1 MKHVRLWSLAIV
13 VVLILGLA
21 PQPAALWAAQ
31 IASPQIASPQT
42 ASPSLPTQK
51 ALSTPELIEAAR
63 ASGEIDQDTAYLY
76 LAYALG
82 DYTKLP
88 ERYRSDVP
96 WRGTQPLRRLQ
107 EAVKTMALGFTR
119 TAIESALLSTRC
131 NNNFN
136 VPNTTS
142 STHFYIE
149 YGSVGGGLDLADY
162 IDSLETTWTTEI
174 DGFGWAA
181 PPVLPS
187 NPPPGNL
194 YNVLIANLS
203 SGLYGFVSSSGDH
216 AGLVGDNPNTTWN
229 DVDAYATC
237 MVLNQDYSGLG
248 GQAGLDATTAHEFN
262 HSIQYG
268 YGALNGTNTPD
279 IALVEGGATWME
291 DEVYDYSNDNYNYL
305 WPDFT
310 LCMGQYPSSS
320 SPYSY
325 WITFRG
331 MVERYGT
338 GVVGGSEQVMQDFW
352 EETSKN
358 TYSNLAALNAA
369 LNNQGNTLADAYHSY
384 AVAVKFNK
392 PCREGYVYPYCLEEG
407 PDYVTFAG
415 ATTVHGS
422 VGAIGSSYAGSLADN
437 YALNWISLPTTGPYD
452 VILKNTS
459 EGGQLR
465 ASVVC
470 DTGSALNVFPLP
482 AVVGSGSS
490 STLTYFDPTGCS
502 SVVAVLTNQSQ
513 TADNPTSCTARSY
526 QLSVES
532 PTTPDFSID
541 AKPVSLNVCAS
552 ADAVYTVT
560 MESANGYAGPV
571 ALSVAG
577 VPGGAS
583 PSFAP
588 NPVILPD
595 EAIFTVDTGTAAT
608 GSYTIDVVG
617 IGGPTVHTGTVQL
630 DVVAGT
636 LAAPALIALADGVT
650 DAGTLPTFTWAGVS
664 GADGYAIQ
672 VATDSSFSNI
682 VASATGLSSPSY
694 TLAGALSAETVYYWR
709 VNAANTCAQS
719 DWSAIFSFVA
729 AGSSE
734 YNYSTLNGGYGI
746 AWHSGNGETYLGP
759 VWGTAGGVIRSVATQ
774 WTPGAEIQFQINAH
788 SDGFL
793 AAWFDWNN
801 DGLFQDT
808 EQEIAYTIA
817 GAGVIDL
824 SVTIPATEGYV
835 TGQDVNARFRFY
847 ATEPLLAPSV
857 TETFDG
863 FGGDG
868 EVEDYSWTFSPTVT
882 TVRGFIATRNASGGL
897 LAALTL
903 LVALAIGGGKK
914 LRGSSRE
921 S

>member
-1 MKHVRLWSLAIV
+1 M
-13 VVLILGLA
+13 
-21 PQPAALWAAQ
+21 
-31 IASPQIASPQT
+31 
-42 ASPSLPTQK
+42 
-51 ALSTPELIEAAR
+51 IEAAR
-63 ASGEIDQDTAYLY
+63 AGGEIDQDTAYLY

-96 WRGTQPLRRLQ
+96 WHGTLPLRRLR
-107 EAVKTMALGFTR
+107 EAVKTMAPGPTR
-119 TAIESALLSTRC
+119 TAIENAVLATRC
-131 NNNFN
+131 SNNFN

-142 STHFYIE
+142 SPHFYIE
-149 YGSVGGGLDLADY
+149 YSTVEGGLDLADY
-162 IDSLETTWTTEI
+162 IDSLETTWATEI

-181 PPVLPS
+181 PPVLAS

-194 YNVLIANLS
+194 YNVLVANLS
-203 SGLYGFVSSSGDH
+203 PSLYGFVSSSGDH
-216 AGLVGDNPNTTWN
+216 AGLVGDNPNTIWN

-237 MVLNQDYSGLG
+237 MVLNRDYSGLG

-268 YGALNGTNTPD
+268 YGALSGDNAPD
-279 IALVEGGATWME
+279 IALVEGSTTWME

-310 LCMGQYPSSS
+310 SCMGQYPSSS
-320 SPYSY
+320 SPYPY

-331 MVERYGT
+331 MVERYGS
-338 GVVGGSEQVMQDFW
+338 GIAGGSEQVMQDFW

-369 LNNQGNTLADAYHSY
+369 LNNRGTTLADAYHAY

-392 PCREGYVYPYCLEEG
+392 ACGGGYVYPYCLEEG
-407 PDYVTFAG
+407 PDYVAAKGPTSVQG
-415 ATTVHGS
+415 A
-422 VGAIGSSYAGSLADN
+422 VGAIGGSYAGSLVDN
-437 YALNWISLPTTGPYD
+437 YALNWVSLPTSGPYN
-452 VILKNTS
+452 VTLQNTS

-470 DTGSALNVFPLP
+470 DTGSALNIFPLP

-490 STLTYFDPTGCS
+490 STLTYFDPPDCN

-526 QLSVES
+526 QLRIES

-541 AKPVSLNVCAS
+541 AKPASLSVCAS

-560 MESANGYAGPV
+560 LESANGYAGPV
-571 ALSVAG
+571 ALSVVG

-583 PSFAP
+583 PGFSP

-595 EAIFTVDTGTAAT
+595 EAILTVDTGTAAA
-608 GSYTIDVVG
+608 GNYALDVVG
-617 IGGPTVHTGTVQL
+617 TGGPIVHTDTVQL
-630 DVVAGT
+630 DIIAGT
-636 LAAPALIALADGVT
+636 LTAPALIAPADGVT
-650 DAGTLPTFTWAGVS
+650 DAPTLPTFTWAGVS
-664 GADGYAIQ
+664 GAVGYAIQ
-672 VATDSSFSNI
+672 VATDPDFSNV
-682 VASATGLSSPSY
+682 VASATGLGSPTY
-694 TLAGALSAETVYYWR
+694 TPASAFSPETVYYWR
-709 VNAANTCAQS
+709 VNAANACTQS
-719 DWSAIFSFVA
+719 NWSATASFVA
-729 AGSSE
+729 SGSSS

-746 AWHSGNGETYLGP
+746 AWHSGDGETYLGP
-759 VWGTAGGVIRSVATQ
+759 VWGIADGVIRSLATQ
-774 WTPGAEIQFQINAH
+774 WTPGADIQLQIDAH

-801 DGLFQDT
+801 DGMFQDT

-824 SVTIPATEGYV
+824 SVTIPADEGYV

-847 ATEPLLAPSV
+847 ATEPLLAPSA

-868 EVEDYSWTFSPTVT
+868 EVEDYSWTFSPTVA
-882 TVRGFIATRNASGGL
+882 TVRGFVATRNMSGGL
-897 LAALTL
+897 LAALAL
-903 LVALAIGGGKK
+903 LVALMIGGRKK
-914 LRGSSRE
+914 QRQGRSSRE
-921 S
+921 P